1 MACSGL
7 NIPAKEN
14 SSIFVFDQ
22 IFADIGDDQSIL
34 SSLST
39 FSSHM
44 LNIVSI
50 IKNATTNSLV
60 LIDELGSGT
69 DPIEGANLA
78 ISILETL
85 HSLDVLT
92 IVTTH
97 YPELKNY
104 ALVTDGFE
112 NASVE
117 FNVDTLKPTYK
128 LLVGIPGK
136 SNAFAISKNL
146 GLPVSIINRAKSM
159 MSEEQVNIE
168 ELLKNIYDQKSIIE
182 NEKTEIDKKLQHIS
196 ELEKS
201 LVFDNENLKKQEA
214 EIINNAKIKARNIL
228 LDAKEDANEI
238 IKNLTELENN
248 STSQTNNFRNKLN
261 KKIKDITLE
270 NNEKASPSDNNVN
283 KLDKADIKPNTEVFV
298 KSFNKNG
305 IIVSHISK
313 SNEVQVQIGA
323 LKLNVSIDNL
333 EKINTTNASKS
344 ATENVSKHSNP
355 LFSSISKAKTVKTE
369 INVIGYNVEEANFV
383 VDKFLDDASLSKL
396 QTVRIVHG
404 KGTGKLKDGIH
415 RFLKTNPHVKSFRMG
430 TYGEGEMGV
439 TVVELK

>member
-14 SSIFVFDQ
+14 SSIYVFDK

-50 IKNATTNSLV
+50 VNTATSNSLV

-78 ISILETL
+78 ISILENL
-85 HSLDVLT
+85 HNKNILT

-104 ALVTDGFE
+104 ALVTPGFE

-117 FNVDTLKPTYK
+117 FDVDTLQPTYK

-136 SNAFAISKNL
+136 SNAFAISRNL
-146 GLPVSIINRAKSM
+146 GLPDSIIENAKSM
-159 MSEEQVNIE
+159 MSKEQINIE
-168 ELLKNIYDQKSIIE
+168 ELLKSIYDNKSSIE
-182 NEKTEIDKKLQHIS
+182 SEKSEIDIKLKNIS

-201 LVFDNENLKKQEA
+201 LEFDNKKLKEQEA
-214 EIINNAKIKARNIL
+214 NIIENAKIKARNIL
-228 LDAKEDANEI
+228 LDAKEDANAIIKKLNSLDSNSIKAANSTRNMLNEK
-238 IKNLTELENN
+238 IKNLGNGNKVASAT
-248 STSQTNNFRNKLN
+248 TSSITLDI
-261 KKIKDITLE
+261 KKIMPNMEVHVK
-270 NNEKASPSDNNVN
+270 S
-283 KLDKADIKPNTEVFV
+283 LDK
-298 KSFNKNG
+298 NG
-305 IIVSHISK
+305 TVVSRVSK
-313 SNEVQVQIGA
+313 ENEVQVQIGL
-323 LKLNVSIDNL
+323 LKMKVPVSDL
-333 EKINTTNASKS
+333 ELLKNKTQNKVSSKS
-344 ATENVSKHSNP
+344 T
-355 LFSSISKAKTVKTE
+355 FSSISKAKSVSSE
-369 INVIGYNVEEANFV
+369 INVIGYTVEEANFM

-415 RFLKTNPHVKSFRMG
+415 RFLKTHPHVRSFRMG

-439 TVVELK
+439 TVVTLK